1 MASCSQGRVS
11 DEATVWHDLLTVS
24 FKGPDISSQNDEET
38 RAGRGTWMIKGEE
51 RGREEGSGRRV
62 VGKEGG
68 GDEGSRAARVSSQIL
83 SHSRVTSQP
92 LVSLIEKQQPA
103 YF

>member
-68 GDEGSRAARVSSQIL
+68 GGARGAEPPGFHHRSSPTLESRL
-83 SHSRVTSQP
+83 S
-92 LVSLIEKQQPA
+92 L
-103 YF
+103 